1 MALRGLGVRSF
12 WERLPAVKRKTQ
24 HPASPRPAFAGLA
37 QEGVSL
43 PWLKLAGGVE
53 AVRVRTRS
61 LISLLGGKS
70 AAFVRA
76 GLGRSPRAGCKS
88 ASAGAHTLD
97 RIAPAPLNIATALHA
112 EATGAVSHGFW
123 GVLRRSPKLT
133 LGILRVRTRF
143 LRRGGDFRAEKS
155 FARGL
160 KPVGSWSTRGF
171 VFRRDDS
178 DGWGHVFPC
187 AQRGG
192 STAKRGFARS
202 ADGGLRGDFCVLLCR
217 VL

>member
-24 HPASPRPAFAGLA
+24 HPASPRSAFAGLA

-53 AVRVRTRS
+53 AVRVRARS

-76 GLGRSPRAGCKS
+76 GLGRSPRADLWS

-97 RIAPAPLNIATALHA
+97 RIASAPLNIATALHA
-112 EATGAVSHGFW
+112 EATGGVSHGFW

-133 LGILRVRTRF
+133 RRFLVIRTRF
-143 LRRGGDFRAEKS
+143 LRRGGGDF
-155 FARGL
+155 GL
-160 KPVGSWSTRGF
+160 KKVWRAVSNQWGVGQPEVLFFTGVVPW
-171 VFRRDDS
+171 
-178 DGWGHVFPC
+178 
-187 AQRGG
+187 
-192 STAKRGFARS
+192 RS
-202 ADGGLRGDFCVLLCR
+202 GQP
-217 VL
+217 